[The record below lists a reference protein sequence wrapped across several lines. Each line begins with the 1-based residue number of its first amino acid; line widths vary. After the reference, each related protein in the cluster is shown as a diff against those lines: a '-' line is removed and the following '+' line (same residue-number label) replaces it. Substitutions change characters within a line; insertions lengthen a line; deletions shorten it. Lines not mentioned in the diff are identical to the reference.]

1 MSKKGFW
8 IFIVAILMAV
18 IGGIAIFYST
28 ERGPWTMVDTV
39 DYFDVA
45 RNLAHGRG
53 LVMTRP
59 SGFET
64 PMTIH
69 PPFYSI
75 VLALGLMLNIKL
87 LEFVR
92 MLNIILF
99 VALVLVLILGTYRLT
114 FSASLSIG
122 LGVWALT
129 NHAVFRNYTAAL
141 AEPLF
146 LTLGFVSIYLI
157 LEYVITNKSWL
168 LLTGAL
174 LAGLSLATRYSGA
187 AFLVAGFSTILI
199 WKKAAWTKKIKDLIA
214 YTVISSAPILIWVA
228 YLKIGFPGN
237 NPGAYELVGNIWEI
251 MMPFRLAYIQQFWGW
266 LGLNLLFNTENYGVQ
281 VLSIS
286 FILFILGL
294 AVFFSTRIS
303 LREKDNRDVNTFIF
317 PGSAWLIL
325 ALASTA
331 ILLFSYIFVYAPKP
345 WLDERLYSP
354 IQMGTVITIIF
365 AVHFCASKLIN
376 KPYQSLPVLAII
388 AIMVT
393 ASTPKTIET
402 INKLHNFGEGY
413 TSKSWGDTMLL
424 DTLQNIPPDHRIV
437 TNDTGAIFFFLG
449 RTSVD
454 LMPIIEET
462 ETNEVPAI
470 FQEHGVYI
478 VLFERRLS
486 SQLGERYGE
495 DAQKY
500 IQIITGDLLIQYK
513 GSYGAIYFTK

>member
-1 MSKKGFW
+1 MSKKGFLV
-8 IFIVAILMAV
+8 FTVAILIAI

-28 ERGPWTMVDTV
+28 ERGPWTMVDTM

-64 PMTIH
+64 PMTVH

-87 LEFVR
+87 LDFVR
-92 MLNIILF
+92 LLNIILF
-99 VALVLVLILGTYRLT
+99 TALVLVLIWGTYRRT
-114 FSASLSIG
+114 SSAPLSIG
-122 LGVWALT
+122 LGIWALT
-129 NHAVFRNYTAAL
+129 NHAIFRNYTAAL
-141 AEPLF
+141 SEPLF

-157 LEYVITNKSWL
+157 LEYILTNKSWL

-187 AFLVAGFSTILI
+187 AFLVAGFLTVFI
-199 WKKAAWTKKIKDLIA
+199 WEKVAWTKKIRNLIA
-214 YTVISSAPILIWVA
+214 YTLISSAPILIWLA
-228 YLKIGFPGN
+228 YLRIGFPGN

-251 MMPFRLAYIQQFWGW
+251 MMPFRLTYIQQFWSW
-266 LGLNLLFNTENYGVQ
+266 LGLNLLFSTENYGLQMLMV
-281 VLSIS
+281 S
-286 FILFILGL
+286 FTLFLLGL
-294 AVFFSTRIS
+294 AVFFSIRIS
-303 LREKDNRDVNTFIF
+303 LREKENHDVNTFIF
-317 PGSAWLIL
+317 PGSAWGIF

-354 IQMGTVITIIF
+354 IQIGTVITIIF
-365 AVHFCASKLIN
+365 AVHYCSSKLIS

-388 AIMVT
+388 ALMVT
-393 ASTPKTIET
+393 ASTPKTIDT
-402 INKLHNFGEGY
+402 IRKLHNFGEGY
-413 TSKSWGDTMLL
+413 TSKSWGDTMLI
-424 DTLQNIPPDHRIV
+424 DTLQNIPPDHMIV
-437 TNDTGAIFFFLG
+437 TNDTGAVFFFLG

-454 LMPIIEET
+454 LIPIIEET

-486 SQLGERYGE
+486 SQIGERYGE
-495 DAQKY
+495 NTQIY
-500 IQIITGDLLIQYK
+500 IQKITEDLLIQYK
-513 GSYGAIYFTK
+513 GSYGAIYYVK

>member
-1 MSKKGFW
+1 MSKKGFLV
-8 IFIVAILMAV
+8 FMVAALMV
-18 IGGIAIFYST
+18 LVGGIAIFYST

-45 RNLAHGRG
+45 RNLAHGHG
-53 LVMTRP
+53 LVVTRP

-64 PMTIH
+64 PMTVH

-75 VLALGLMLNIKL
+75 VLAWGLLLNIKL

-99 VALVLVLILGTYRLT
+99 IVLILVLISGTYRLT
-114 FSASLSIG
+114 SSATLSIG
-122 LGVWALT
+122 LGIWALT

-141 AEPLF
+141 SEPLF
-146 LTLGFVSIYLI
+146 LTLGFVSIYLM
-157 LEYVITNKSWL
+157 LEYVTTNKSWL

-187 AFLVAGFSTILI
+187 AFLVVGFLVILM
-199 WKKAAWTKKIKDLIA
+199 WEKVAWGKKIKDLI
-214 YTVISSAPILIWVA
+214 TFTLISSAPILIWMA
-228 YLKIGFPGN
+228 YLRIGFPGN

-251 MMPFRLAYIQQFWGW
+251 TMPFRLTYIQQFWSW
-266 LGLNLLFNTENYGVQ
+266 LGLNLLFSTEDYRIQ
-281 VLSIS
+281 MSIVS

-294 AVFFSTRIS
+294 AVFFSVRIS
-303 LREKDNRDVNTFIF
+303 LQNKTNLDLNTLFF
-317 PGSAWLIL
+317 PGSAWGIF
-325 ALASTA
+325 ALTSTA

-365 AVHFCASKLIN
+365 AIYYCSSKLISR
-376 KPYQSLPVLAII
+376 PYKSLPVLAII
-388 AIMVT
+388 ALMIT
-393 ASTPKTIET
+393 ANTPKTIDT
-402 INKLHNFGEGY
+402 IRKLHNFGEGY
-413 TSKSWGDTMLL
+413 TSKSWGDTMLI
-424 DTLQNIPPDHRIV
+424 DTLQNIPAENMIV

-454 LMPIIEET
+454 LIPIIEET
-462 ETNEVPAI
+462 DTNEVPAI
-470 FQEHGVYI
+470 FQQHGVYI

-486 SQLGERYGE
+486 SQIGERYGE
-495 DAQKY
+495 NTPEY
-500 IQIITGDLLIQYK
+500 IQKITGNLSIQYK
-513 GSYGAIYFTK
+513 GSYGAIYYVK